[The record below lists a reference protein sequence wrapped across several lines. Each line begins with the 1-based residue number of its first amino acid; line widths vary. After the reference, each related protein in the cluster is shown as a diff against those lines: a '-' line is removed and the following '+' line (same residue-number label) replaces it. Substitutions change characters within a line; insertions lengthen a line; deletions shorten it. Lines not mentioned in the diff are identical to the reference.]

1 MRNVYFCIC
10 IYQKHVIFSGFG
22 SDGFAILGIASFR
35 SGGKDMEGICAKAC
49 FSGFYAR
56 AAKHIDWITK
66 AGELDIK
73 GFTISNKTAHA
84 GAEKSNSELELLD
97 VEEDDQVKP
106 NLDLDP
112 SAASGVKSNSN
123 GSHNSST
130 AVFGILS
137 DPILSKRNIGRIVG
151 GVQAPAD
158 EYNFIAYV
166 NIISTE
172 YGASYC
178 TGSLIAPDVVLTAA
192 HCVYATQTILHTPD
206 QLHVRFT
213 HITPKYPTTIPSHE
227 VVSIIP
233 HPKFVL
239 NDLNDDVALL
249 ILANAVSD
257 EVATRV
263 KLYTGDY
270 YLDTPLE
277 AAGFGATD
285 PLNKTKAN
293 TLMKVD
299 LQVGSIS
306 MCSNYIR
313 GYNREY
319 LICTDGSAGKSTCN
333 GDSGGPLLT
342 PVDNGSAGFALLG
355 LTSFVSSKDNSVSLC
370 ASAASA
376 GFYARLTTYAPW
388 IAAVAS
394 LNLDSFTITNKT
406 AYVGET
412 DAAFRSKLS
421 GNDENNEV
429 ESSSSGAER
438 SKTLS
443 VYIAIF
449 AIFGVA
455 ALTVLI

>member
-1 MRNVYFCIC
+1 MRGVVYFLL
-10 IYQKHVIFSGFG
+10 
-22 SDGFAILGIASFR
+22 FAA
-35 SGGKDMEGICAKAC
+35 
-49 FSGFYAR
+49 
-56 AAKHIDWITK
+56 
-66 AGELDIK
+66 
-73 GFTISNKTAHA
+73 
-84 GAEKSNSELELLD
+84 
-97 VEEDDQVKP
+97 
-106 NLDLDP
+106 
-112 SAASGVKSNSN
+112 
-123 GSHNSST
+123 T
-130 AVFGILS
+130 AVFGIPS

-151 GVQAPAD
+151 GAQVPAD

-178 TGSLIAPDVVLTAA
+178 TGSLIAPNVVLTAA
-192 HCVYATQTILHTPD
+192 HCVYATQTILHTSD

-257 EVATRV
+257 EVAAKV

-355 LTSFVSSKDNSVSLC
+355 LTSFQWRQ
-370 ASAASA
+370 
-376 GFYARLTTYAPW
+376 Y
-388 IAAVAS
+388 
-394 LNLDSFTITNKT
+394 
-406 AYVGET
+406 
-412 DAAFRSKLS
+412 
-421 GNDENNEV
+421 
-429 ESSSSGAER
+429 
-438 SKTLS
+438 
-443 VYIAIF
+443 
-449 AIFGVA
+449 
-455 ALTVLI
+455 TVISY